1 MPVLPLA
8 NLLRALF
15 TSEETVVV
23 KYLISKSS
31 LVGMKLVPLLS
42 KSVKSL
48 GRLVSEKICILLV
61 SVQLGEWDWC
71 MSLVCCMIL
80 TISLFL
86 RNRRLE
92 AVLRLEN
99 DFPAAKNLS
108 VRSS

>member
-48 GRLVSEKICILLV
+48 GRLVSEKNMYLV
-61 SVQLGEWDWC
+61 SFFTVG
-71 MSLVCCMIL
+71 
-80 TISLFL
+80 
-86 RNRRLE
+86 
-92 AVLRLEN
+92 
-99 DFPAAKNLS
+99 
-108 VRSS
+108 